1 MLTFLL
7 TSGITTGAI
16 YALIALGVVVLYR
29 ASAVVNFAQGEQIM
43 LGGYF
48 AFSFHVLADLGY
60 VPAAVLAVGG
70 TVAIGLLTYYVA
82 FRPIIHQ
89 GLMSILLATLGL
101 SYFLKGMTRFFYGGA
116 GDFLAVPPAFSP
128 IPIQVGPLFLLPQ
141 QILVVS
147 ATIVILV
154 VFALFFRYTRIG
166 KWMQAAAGNM
176 KAARLSGVPVE
187 RVFLYTFAI
196 GAGLSGTA
204 AVLMAPLTLVYVDMG
219 FLLFLKGFAAAVLGG
234 LGSLRGAV
242 LGGVL
247 IGVMEQLA
255 AGYIHTGLQ
264 DLSAFLVIMVMLVVM
279 PRGLLGGSAARR
291 V

>member
-1 MLTFLL
+1 MFSFLL

-29 ASAVVNFAQGEQIM
+29 ASAVVNFSQGEQIM

-60 VPAAVLAVGG
+60 LPAALLAVAGSIG
-70 TVAIGLLTYYVA
+70 LGLLTYYVA
-82 FRPIIHQ
+82 FRPIINQ

-101 SYFLKGMTRFFYGGA
+101 SFFLKGLARYFYGGR
-116 GDFLAVPPAFSP
+116 GEYLAVPPMFSP
-128 IPIQVGPLFLLPQ
+128 MPVEVAGLLLLPQ
-141 QILVVS
+141 QIVVVV
-147 ATIVILV
+147 ATAAILIA
-154 VFALFFRYTRIG
+154 FALFFKMTRVG

-176 KAARLSGVPVE
+176 KAARLSGIPVE

-196 GAGLSGTA
+196 GAGLSGAA
-204 AVLMAPLTLVYVDMG
+204 AVLMAPLTLVYPDMG
-219 FLLFLKGFAAAVLGG
+219 FMLFLKGFAAAVLGG
-234 LGSLRGAV
+234 LSSLRGAV
-242 LGGVL
+242 LGGFL
-247 IGVMEQLA
+247 MGVMEQLA

-279 PRGLLGGSAARR
+279 PRGLLGGAAARR